1 MSGETVLFYVQH
13 LLGIGHVKRA
23 VTLARAMRD
32 EGLEVVVVSGGED
45 VPVIDAG
52 AINFV
57 QLPPVKAADKS
68 FKVLLD
74 ESGKPIDE
82 AWKARRRDLLVDLFQ
97 RTNPRVLVIEL
108 FPFGRRQLRFEL
120 IPLLDAARAAR
131 PRPAIVSSVRD
142 ILVKKAKPQ
151 RNDEMITLATTYFDA
166 VLVHGDPSL
175 IPFDATFPLAADL
188 GERLRYTG
196 YVVDH
201 VAVAEASA
209 LAPSGE
215 VVVSAGG
222 GAVSEE
228 LLRCAIE
235 ARPLTALG
243 DKPWRLLVGHNLP
256 EARFAGLRTDA
267 PKGVIVERAR
277 ADFLSLLAA
286 SRLSISQGGYNT
298 ITEILATGTRGV
310 IVPYAGGEET
320 EQTIRARLLTERGL
334 VRVVEERHLDP
345 PRLAAAVTAA
355 NAKNP
360 PADPGVR
367 LDGAEASARIVASL
381 AQGMA

>member
-1 MSGETVLFYVQH
+1 MSGATVLFYVQH

-52 AINFV
+52 GINFV
-57 QLPPVKAADKS
+57 QLPPVRAADKS
-68 FKVLLD
+68 FKVLLA

-82 AWKARRRDLLVDLFQ
+82 AWKTRRRDLLLDLFQ
-97 RTNPRVLVIEL
+97 QTKPRGLVIEL

-120 IPLLDAARAAR
+120 IPLLDAAREAR

-142 ILVKKAKPQ
+142 ILVEKAKPQ
-151 RNDEMITLATTYFDA
+151 RNDEMMALATTYFDA
-166 VLVHGDPSL
+166 VLVHGDPAL
-175 IPFDATFPLAADL
+175 IPFDATFPLAVDL

-196 YVVDH
+196 YVADQA
-201 VAVAEASA
+201 AVAEASA
-209 LAPSGE
+209 LPPSGE

-256 EARFAGLRTDA
+256 DARFAGLRADA

-298 ITEILATGTRGV
+298 VTEVLATGTRGV

-320 EQTIRARLLTERGL
+320 EQTIRARLLAERGL
-334 VRVVEERHLDP
+334 VQVVEERHLNP
-345 PRLAAAVTAA
+345 SRLAQAVGVAEATS
-355 NAKNP
+355 P